1 MVNIL
6 YRMFVLICQ
15 NYFIKYPIKGGQ
27 ATFFS
32 QPIHSSLPKLIVI
45 AGNL

>member
-1 MVNIL
+1 
-6 YRMFVLICQ
+6 MFVLICQ
-15 NYFIKYPIKGGQ
+15 NYFIKEENGDRRKWRQ

-32 QPIHSSLPKLIVI
+32 QPIHSSLPKLIVM